1 MMQRSRKNINRYF
14 FFLTTSF
21 FLLFNF
27 FYFLLTVF
35 EDAMINYQKAADFF
49 IAENAA
55 STAAKCTGKIAYL
68 AAKTDPPDYERA
80 AQEFEKVG
88 RESLASNLLKF
99 GAKGNFFNATICTL
113 ARGDIVAAEG
123 SLNRFKDMDY
133 TFGGSRECKLL
144 EDVVTAYKD
153 GNMDAFTDAVYNFD
167 QISKLDPWRTTILL
181 KIKTEMQ
188 KSQGEGS
195 DLT

>member
-1 MMQRSRKNINRYF
+1 
-14 FFLTTSF
+14 
-21 FLLFNF
+21 
-27 FYFLLTVF
+27 
-35 EDAMINYQKAADFF
+35 
-49 IAENAA
+49 
-55 STAAKCTGKIAYL
+55 
-68 AAKTDPPDYERA
+68 
-80 AQEFEKVG
+80 
-88 RESLASNLLKF
+88 
-99 GAKGNFFNATICTL
+99 
-113 ARGDIVAAEG
+113 
-123 SLNRFKDMDY
+123 
-133 TFGGSRECKLL
+133 L